1 MLRQQ
6 EHVLGWRVAPPDPDD
21 IGARMPQTS
30 ILVIEDEPLIRM
42 SIADE
47 LRDVGFVV
55 LEAVNAEEALRL
67 LSKERLIRA
76 IFTDIELHGELDGLN
91 LARMV
96 KERWPLIEII
106 ITSGNRNVAANEMP
120 ERSLFFPKPYAPSAI
135 IDALKRIT
143 G

>member
-1 MLRQQ
+1 
-6 EHVLGWRVAPPDPDD
+6 
-21 IGARMPQTS
+21 
-30 ILVIEDEPLIRM
+30 M